1 MEKLALYTIIAAI
14 GSVVVWFGI
23 ILYKL
28 LMNRNIPQEKPTD
41 LVLVKSYH
49 MEIEGLKDRK
59 IELYKRT
66 EVYEIHDTDSP
77 IIVVTIGEAV
87 ARMKHKQIFLNYR
100 QACLDMERI
109 FKVVTITG

>member
-1 MEKLALYTIIAAI
+1 MDKLAFYIIIAVI
-14 GSVVVWFGI
+14 GSVVAWFSYI
-23 ILYKL
+23 VYTL
-28 LMNRNIPQEKPTD
+28 LRSRNTPQQKDKD
-41 LVLVKSYH
+41 LVLIKSIRF
-49 MEIEGLKDRK
+49 EIDGLKDRV

-100 QACLDMERI
+100 QACLDMDRI
-109 FKVVTITG
+109 FKVVVITV

>member
-1 MEKLALYTIIAAI
+1 MDRLALYITIAAI
-14 GSVVVWFGI
+14 LSVLGWFCYI
-23 ILYKL
+23 VYTL
-28 LMNRNIPQEKPTD
+28 LKNRKTPQKKG

-49 MEIEGLKDRK
+49 LEIEGLKDRK

-66 EVYEIHDTDSP
+66 EIYEIHDTDSP

-100 QACLDMERI
+100 QACLDMDRT
-109 FKVVTITG
+109 FNVVIITG